1 MSNSRSFREMGRV
14 IRPHGVLGE
23 IKIAPDTDDPNRF
36 HDLKTIYVGADEAS
50 TMSFEIL
57 SVRLQPSKY
66 GITVLAQL
74 SGINGR
80 GEAEALNK
88 LKVYASEEDL
98 PPLEEGEFF
107 YSDLIDM
114 TVVLSDGNTVG
125 KVMDVIE
132 GTGQDILVIRR
143 DSGAQVMV
151 PLVNEFVVDLDL
163 DSGKITIDPIEG
175 LL

>member
-1 MSNSRSFREMGRV
+1 MGRV